1 MIKNCLLI
9 FLAIL
14 MPLFLFG
21 QRSISGM
28 YVTVLLE
35 DQSRLT
41 GDLIREYI
49 STIVLDIDG
58 EPYRIQRKDI
68 LGIVP
73 KYIIDGA
80 EQNRKVTEDLIV
92 LKNKTWLPCEILEI
106 DAKEAFVKINN
117 YQSYVSLSRVET
129 IYPVGQEISLLTG
142 LSKNEKLEIPFG
154 VDYQKDYLKKEWYH
168 VAYVNVLTTDS
179 SNDDILGGIG
189 IQYVFGYQFTKQ
201 FGVGFGMGYI
211 EYASSFQ
218 QDIPN
223 MAPIFGE
230 IRGYL
235 SDKKASAYYNL
246 AIGMSLGTRS
256 QNVLLDKSRPKMFT
270 HPAFGYKI
278 GSDKIAFMMDLGL
291 QIAGVEYTSSTE
303 ATQVSI
309 IDVNRLVLRIGLM
322 L

>member
-1 MIKNCLLI
+1 MIKNYLLI

-14 MPLFLFG
+14 LPVFLFG

-41 GDLIREYI
+41 GDLIGEYM
-49 STIVLDIDG
+49 STVVLDIDG
-58 EPYRIQRKDI
+58 ESYRIQRKDI
-68 LGIVP
+68 VGIIP

-80 EQNRKVTEDLIV
+80 KENKKVNEDLIV

-106 DAKEAFVKINN
+106 DDKDAFVKMNN
-117 YQSYVSLSRVET
+117 YQSYVSLSRVEA

-142 LSKNEKLEIPFG
+142 LTKNKKLEIPFG

-168 VAYVNVLTTDS
+168 IAYLNILTADPS
-179 SNDDILGGIG
+179 RGDLLGGLG
-189 IQYVFGYQFTKQ
+189 LQYVFGYQFTKE
-201 FGVGFGMGYI
+201 FGIGFGMGYI
-211 EYASSFQ
+211 EYSGSFE

-223 MAPIFGE
+223 IAPIFGE
-230 IRGYL
+230 FRGYL

-256 QNVLLDKSRPKMFT
+256 RNVLLDRSTPKMFT
-270 HPAFGYKI
+270 HPAFGYKM
-278 GSDKIAFMMDLGL
+278 GSDNFAFMMDLGL
-291 QIAGVEYTSSTE
+291 QVGGVEYSSSTG
-303 ATQVSI
+303 ATEVSI